1 MSNPTISDWTGRR
14 VWILGAS
21 SGIGAAL
28 ARELAARGAQVA
40 VSARRHTALQA
51 LAKDLPHGLA
61 LTCDASD
68 PQQIAAV
75 AAKLHAQWGGIDMA
89 IYAAGVWYP
98 MDATELSAEAIDATL
113 DINLRGAMH
122 FAATVIPL
130 LRQAGAGSLAFI
142 GSVAGY
148 RALPRAVVYGTSKAA
163 LAYFA
168 ATLHLELAPIGIGVY
183 LVSPGFVDTPM
194 TVSNDFP
201 MPAIIP
207 PEQAAKEI
215 VAGFASGDFEI
226 HFPKRLTRPMRWAR
240 MLPDGLYFPLVRKL
254 TSATRK

>member
-1 MSNPTISDWTGRR
+1 MSNPAISDWTNRR

-28 ARELAARGAQVA
+28 ARELAARGARVA
-40 VSARRHTALQA
+40 VSARRRDPLQV
-51 LAKDLPHGLA
+51 LAKDLPHSLV
-61 LTCDASD
+61 LVCDASD
-68 PQQIAAV
+68 PQQIATA
-75 AAKLHAQWGGIDMA
+75 AAKLQAKWGGIDMA

-98 MDATELSAEAIDATL
+98 MDASELGAEAIDATL

-122 FAATVIPL
+122 FAATLIPL
-130 LRQAGAGSLAFI
+130 LRQAGSGALAFI

-168 ATLHLELAPIGIGVY
+168 ATLHLELTPAGIGVY

-201 MPAIIP
+201 MPAMIP
-207 PEQAAKEI
+207 PDQAAQEI
-215 VAGFASGDFEI
+215 VAGFASSDFEI

-254 TSATRK
+254 TGATRK